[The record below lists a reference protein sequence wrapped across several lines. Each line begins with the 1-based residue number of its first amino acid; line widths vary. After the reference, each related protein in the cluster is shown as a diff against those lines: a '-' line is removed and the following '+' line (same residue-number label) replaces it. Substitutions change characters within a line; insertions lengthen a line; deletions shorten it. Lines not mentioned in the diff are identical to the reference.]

1 MIVFEQTPDRIRTEL
16 VSAPKLSDETFALLR
31 DYIYSKTGIYFP
43 EKKKYLV
50 EGRLAKRLQVLNI
63 THFEEYLQY
72 IKYDQRR
79 ESEFEFVCN
88 TITINETSFFRNEA
102 QMNAFQQK
110 LAAEIIEGKKTYG
123 TRILRIW
130 SAACSSGEEP
140 YTLAMLYLEHLK
152 PRYPDLHIEII
163 GTDISTAVVDM
174 ARTAEYSHYAIRSL
188 PELYVNKYFDNCNGI
203 YRLRKEVKE
212 LVRFEYKNLIDHQTM
227 RQMTHFD
234 FIFCSNVLI
243 YFDQKAKI
251 QVVGDLYDSLNR
263 GGYLFIGSSEMLHR
277 ISNAFKLVS
286 FPRMTVYKKE

>member
-1 MIVFEQTPDRIRTEL
+1 MFEQTPDRIRTEL
-16 VSAPKLSDETFALLR
+16 FSVPKLSDETFTSLR
-31 DYIYSKTGIYFP
+31 DFIYSKTGIYFP

-50 EGRLAKRLQVLNI
+50 EGRLARRLQLLNI
-63 THFEEYLQY
+63 INFEDYLSLL
-72 IKYDQRR
+72 KYGQQRER
-79 ESEFEFVCN
+79 EFESLCN
-88 TITINETSFFRNEA
+88 IVTINETSFFRNEA

-110 LAAEIIEGKKTYG
+110 LAVEIIEAKKVFG

-140 YTLAMLYLEHLK
+140 YSLAILYLEHLK
-152 PRYPDLHIEII
+152 PRYPDLQVEII
-163 GTDISTAVVDM
+163 GTDINTAVVDM
-174 ARTAEYSHYAIRSL
+174 ARAAEYSRYAIRSL
-188 PELYVNKYFDNCNGI
+188 PEVYVKKYFDNNNGCFQ
-203 YRLRKEVKE
+203 LRAQVKE
-212 LVRFEYKNLIDHQTM
+212 LVRFEYKNLIDHLAM

-234 FIFCSNVLI
+234 IIFCSNVLI
-243 YFDQKAKI
+243 YFDLKAKI

>member
-1 MIVFEQTPDRIRTEL
+1 
-16 VSAPKLSDETFALLR
+16 
-31 DYIYSKTGIYFP
+31 
-43 EKKKYLV
+43 
-50 EGRLAKRLQVLNI
+50 
-63 THFEEYLQY
+63 
-72 IKYDQRR
+72 
-79 ESEFEFVCN
+79 
-88 TITINETSFFRNEA
+88 
-102 QMNAFQQK
+102 MNAFQQK
-110 LAAEIIEGKKTYG
+110 LASEIIESKRTYG

-140 YTLAMLYLEHLK
+140 YTLAMLYLEHIK

-163 GTDISTAVVDM
+163 GTDINTAVMDM
-174 ARTAEYSHYAIRSL
+174 ARTAEYSHYAIRSM
-188 PELYVNKYFDNCNGI
+188 PELYVNKYFDNCNGL